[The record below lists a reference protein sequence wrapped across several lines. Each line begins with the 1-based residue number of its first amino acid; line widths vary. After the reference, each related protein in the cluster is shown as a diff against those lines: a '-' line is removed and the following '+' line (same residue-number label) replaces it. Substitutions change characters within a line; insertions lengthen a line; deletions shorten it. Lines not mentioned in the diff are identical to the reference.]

1 MSETVLLGL
10 AALAFAAVAGAN
22 DGATLIAL
30 SLPNAALRPL
40 SAVAILAAAVALVPL
55 VVGVR
60 VAGTV
65 ARGLVPFEGRDG
77 KLLFLG
83 AVIVALG
90 VTGALSRRGLPTSLT
105 LALVGAI
112 VGTGIGRGLGVAW
125 GTVGGVLLI
134 GLAAP
139 LVSGLLGLLI
149 ARAFAWLP
157 PGPRAWGELR
167 TLGALAF
174 LLQAAAYAT
183 NDGQKMIAI
192 FAIALGLGPGGQV
205 GVALWSQ
212 ALLGLAFAA
221 GTLSGIARVAR
232 RLDQG
237 VLQVRLLHSVASE
250 FAAAGAVFG
259 SALLGA
265 PVSTTQAATAGV
277 VGAGISQTVWRVRW
291 EQAARIGTAWVLTL
305 PGAAV
310 LGVVAALVL
319 RVLR

>member
-1 MSETVLLGL
+1 MSQELLLGL
-10 AALAFAAVAGAN
+10 GALAFAVVAGAN

-30 SLPNAALRPL
+30 SLPNTAVRPLAALT
-40 SAVAILAAAVALVPL
+40 ALAAAVALVPL
-55 VVGVR
+55 VLGVR
-60 VAGTV
+60 VAETV
-65 ARGLVPFEGRDG
+65 SRGLVSFEGRDG

-112 VGTGIGRGLGVAW
+112 VGTGIGRGIGVAW
-125 GTVGGVLLI
+125 GTVGTVLLI

-139 LVSGLLGLLI
+139 IASGALGLAV

-157 PGPRAWGELR
+157 AGPRAWGELR
-167 TLGALAF
+167 ALGRLAF
-174 LLQAAAYAT
+174 LLQATAYAM

-205 GVALWSQ
+205 GVAIWSQ
-212 ALLGLAFAA
+212 AAIGIAFAA
-221 GTLSGIARVAR
+221 GTLWGIDRVAR

-237 VLQVRLLHSVASE
+237 VLQVRVLHSVSSE
-250 FAAAGAVFG
+250 LAAAGAVLV
-259 SALLGA
+259 SAVLGA

-277 VGAGISQTVWRVRW
+277 VGAGVSQTVWRVRW
-291 EQAARIGTAWVLTL
+291 GQAARIGAAWILTL
-305 PGAAV
+305 PSAAV
-310 LGVVAALVL
+310 LGALAAILIGVA
-319 RVLR
+319 R